1 MPGLHGHGLH
11 ARDYERMLDLTVAV
25 LEHDDPG
32 SLWYLISGHLVDAL
46 GLNTVVFAVAD
57 PARGRGEA
65 QGWAPQSL
73 GQDVSAVV
81 QRRVRQHHPLVSYLA
96 ARAHRPV
103 TASELCDDWRDS
115 PWYSEAHRDY
125 GTTQQLGV
133 PVPAGDG
140 TLRGLVLGRV
150 GDFTDHELAFAARIQ
165 PLLITADRHTREL
178 RRLREAASPQAAPTP
193 LSAPAPFSAPVAFPA
208 AAAPRHDLTPRELTV
223 LGLLAEG
230 LTAVGI
236 AHRLA
241 ISPHTV
247 NRHLEK
253 VYRKLGTNNR
263 VATVLSAQQ
272 AGIVPRA
279 RIFSHPADRG

>member
-1 MPGLHGHGLH
+1 MPRHHGHGLH
-11 ARDYERMLDLTVAV
+11 TRDYERMLDLTVAI

-32 SLWYLISGHLVDAL
+32 SLWHLISGHLIDAL
-46 GLNTVVFAVAD
+46 GLNTVVFATAD
-57 PARGRGEA
+57 PAAGRGEA
-65 QGWAPQSL
+65 QGWAPRSL
-73 GQDVSAVV
+73 GQDVSDVV

-115 PWYSEAHRDY
+115 PWYSEARRDY

-140 TLRGLVLGRV
+140 TLRGLVLGRA
-150 GDFTDHELAFAARIQ
+150 GDFTDHDLAFAARIQ
-165 PLLITADRHTREL
+165 PLLITADRHAREL
-178 RRLREAASPQAAPTP
+178 GRLREAASLQVAPP
-193 LSAPAPFSAPVAFPA
+193 SPSAPAAPD
-208 AAAPRHDLTPRELTV
+208 HDLTPRELTV

-272 AGIVPRA
+272 AGIVSRA